1 MSQPIVTLGSVPA
14 TTRNTKPPFAR
25 LLALGL
31 ASLDPGD
38 LIHSTLSLEFGV
50 SAWLRR
56 SGADWAEAH
65 RSALALRR
73 ALLAVSVLDEATEPV
88 PLIGRDQTLALR
100 SLCLYLH
107 GLLVRA
113 AGSMEIS
120 REEIAAAA
128 LGGIEAD
135 GGLERRLSS

>member
-1 MSQPIVTLGSVPA
+1 
-14 TTRNTKPPFAR
+14 
-25 LLALGL
+25 LALGL
-31 ASLDPGD
+31 ASLEPGD

-56 SGADWAEAH
+56 SGADWAEAQ
-65 RSALALRR
+65 SGVLALRR
-73 ALLAVSVLDEATEPV
+73 ALLTVSVLDEASEPV

-120 REEIAAAA
+120 REEMAAAA
-128 LGGIEAD
+128 LEAIEAD

>member
-1 MSQPIVTLGSVPA
+1 MSQPIVTLGFVPA
-14 TTRNTKPPFAR
+14 TTRNSKPPFAR

-31 ASLDPGD
+31 ASLEPGD
-38 LIHSTLSLEFGV
+38 LVHSTLSLEFGV

-56 SGADWAEAH
+56 SGADWAEAQ

-73 ALLAVSVLDEATEPV
+73 ALVAVSVLDEATEPV

-113 AGSMEIS
+113 AGSMDIP
-120 REEIAAAA
+120 RGEIAEAA
-128 LGGIEAD
+128 LEALEAEGD
-135 GGLERRLSS
+135 LERRLSS

>member
-1 MSQPIVTLGSVPA
+1 M
-14 TTRNTKPPFAR
+14 TRNTEPPFAR

-31 ASLDPGD
+31 ASLEPGD
-38 LIHSTLSLEFGV
+38 LARSTLSLEFGV

-56 SGADWAEAH
+56 TSTDWADAL
-65 RSALALRR
+65 RSSLALRR
-73 ALLAVSVLDEATEPV
+73 ALVSVSVLDEETEPV
-88 PLIGRDQTLALR
+88 PLIGRDKTLALR

-113 AGSMEIS
+113 ASSMDMT
-120 REEIAAAA
+120 RLEIAEAA
-128 LGGIEAD
+128 LAAIETD